1 MTPEITF
8 AQQLIDF
15 IHQSPSP
22 YHVVK
27 NVREQLKARGFSEL
41 QLRDRW
47 QIAPDGRYFV
57 SMNGSALI
65 AFVVG
70 NGEIERDGFRLIGAH
85 TDSPT
90 LRIKPSPEIVAENN
104 YIKLNVEV
112 YGGPILNTWLDRPLG
127 LAGRVT
133 LKGDNPFRPENRL
146 IHIDRP
152 ILYIP
157 NISVHMNRKVNEG
170 VELNKQKDMLP
181 VLGQVTEQFEK
192 DRFLVKLLANEL
204 SVEPESIGDFEL
216 YLYEYEKGSVIGI
229 NQEFISCG
237 KLDDLAMVH
246 AGIEALMDASVSV
259 QTNVMVCFDN
269 EEVGSGTK
277 QGAGSPLLRNVLER
291 IVLGLGKDR
300 EDFFRALYSSF
311 LVSADM
317 AHAIHPNAGELHD
330 PVNRPLINRGPVIKI
345 NANQAY
351 TTDSDSCTVFETVCK
366 NAGVPV
372 QKFVNRSDLRGG
384 STIGPISSSQ
394 LEIRSVDIGN
404 PMQAMHSIREL
415 GGVLDHTYLKRALL
429 AFFS

>member
-1 MTPEITF
+1 MTQEQVF

-15 IHQSPSP
+15 IHESPSP
-22 YHVVK
+22 YHVVS
-27 NVREQLKARGFSEL
+27 NVKERLSARGFSEL
-41 QLRDRW
+41 KLRDRW
-47 QIAPDGRYFV
+47 QIAKGGKYYV

-65 AFVVG
+65 AFIVG
-70 NGEIERDGFRLIGAH
+70 NGEIEKEGFRLIGAH

-90 LRIKPSPEIVAENN
+90 FRIKPAPEMVVENN

-133 LKGDNPFRPENRL
+133 LKGNDPFYPENRL
-146 IHIDRP
+146 INIQRP

-170 VELNKQKDMLP
+170 VELNKQKDLLP
-181 VLGQVTEQFEK
+181 ILGQVTEQFEK
-192 DRFLVKLLANEL
+192 DRFLIQLLAKEL
-204 SVEPESIGDFEL
+204 AVDPDSIGDFEL
-216 YLYEYEKGSVIGI
+216 YLYEYDKGSIIGLH
-229 NQEFISCG
+229 QEFISCG

-246 AGIEALMDASVSV
+246 AGIEALMDAPLGLS
-259 QTNVMVCFDN
+259 TNVMICFDN
-269 EEVGSGTK
+269 EEVGSETK

-291 IVLGLGKDR
+291 VVLSLGKDR

-311 LVSADM
+311 LISADM
-317 AHAIHPNAGELHD
+317 AHALHPNAGELHD
-330 PVNRPLINRGPVIKI
+330 PVNRPLINKGPVIKI

-351 TTDSDSCTVFETVCK
+351 TTDSDSCTVFETICR

-394 LEIRSVDIGN
+394 MEIRSVDIGN

-415 GGVLDHTYLKRALL
+415 GGVIDHTYLKKALL